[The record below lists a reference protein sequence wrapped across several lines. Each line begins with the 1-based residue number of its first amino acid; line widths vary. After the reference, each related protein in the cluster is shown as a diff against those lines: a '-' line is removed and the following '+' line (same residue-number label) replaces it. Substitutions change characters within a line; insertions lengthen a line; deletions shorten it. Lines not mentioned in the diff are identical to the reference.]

1 MKRNFH
7 NFKVLISNRNND
19 EHVQPNNQLYVLNIL
34 IQPIFMLCTTLPKV
48 CTWKWMAQHNSSTQI
63 LQINK
68 LKRIYDDM
76 WQTWYADDIHIRE
89 VILEVVQHILDAFGD
104 HVHPH
109 GIPCAAGEPHVK
121 VPPCHRAL
129 HSLQSA
135 KSARPAHPKAQT
147 ARSSNRPNLK
157 QGFKVKNWATVQ
169 AIISRNLTDDNW
181 WQRRI
186 V

>member
-68 LKRIYDDM
+68 LNRIYDDM
-76 WQTWYADDIHIRE
+76 GQTWYADNIHIRE

-135 KSARPAHPKAQT
+135 KSARPAQT
-147 ARSSNRPNLK
+147 QRAK
-157 QGFKVKNWATVQ
+157 QLDHQ
-169 AIISRNLTDDNW
+169 IIPT
-181 WQRRI
+181 
-186 V
+186 